1 MKSIILLTCTLVSF
15 ASKAQEGPCE
25 YLEKAIGHFQ
35 NRELDSAITLMT
47 YVVENMPDTSNCYG
61 RCFNN
66 IPLAYASLGQF
77 DQSKYWF
84 NRILHSKLNDK
95 EPGTD
100 IMEPYANYHHN
111 ACMKMVQVHQTLK
124 EFPQAIRYLDSAETT
139 YPFETFSGTGFEKRA
154 VSVAMWK
161 SRIYLEM
168 NQKDSAIY
176 VLLSKTLDTDVR
188 FRKPDYET
196 LSNVDFYSDVNEQLH
211 ELIGNNQANKTKS
224 AIKDAIRKLTIVTE
238 NKKAYGIFTYNNMQY
253 RIGLSEKKSKKEL
266 IEDLLS
272 NHFFD

>member
-1 MKSIILLTCTLVSF
+1 MKSIILFACTLFSF
-15 ASKAQEGPCE
+15 GSKAQDGPCV

-35 NRELDSAITLMT
+35 NKELDSAITLMT

-77 DQSKYWF
+77 DQSKIWF
-84 NRILHSKLNDK
+84 NKILHSKLNDL

-100 IMEPYANYHHN
+100 VMEPYANYHHN

-124 EFPQAIRYLDSAETT
+124 EFPQAVRYLDSAETT

-161 SRIYLEM
+161 SRIYVEM

-176 VLLSKTLDTDVR
+176 VLLAKTLDTDVR
-188 FRKPDYET
+188 FRKPDYES
-196 LSNVDFYSDVNEQLH
+196 LSNVDFYSSVNEKLV
-211 ELIGNNQANKTKS
+211 ELIGKDQINKVKS
-224 AIKDAIRKLTIVTE
+224 SIKDAIRKLAIVTE
-238 NKKAYGIFTYNNMQY
+238 GKKTYGVFTYNNLQY

-266 IEDLLS
+266 VDELLS